1 MNNGTDQEFT
11 DADLE
16 SGLFLPKAG
25 RRGATASSSGT
36 IINVMTQG
44 MYRTSTYVKSVT
56 KSNVLY
62 YCSAYYSLG
71 DGGKLADDNLKA
83 TTNISSLLAVGYA
96 NAHQAGHLVRPV
108 LAE

>member
-1 MNNGTDQEFT
+1 
-11 DADLE
+11 
-16 SGLFLPKAG
+16 
-25 RRGATASSSGT
+25 
-36 IINVMTQG
+36 MTQG

-56 KSNVLY
+56 QDKVLY

-71 DGGKLADDNLKA
+71 DAGKLADDNLKA
-83 TTNISSLLAVGYA
+83 TISSLMNVGYA